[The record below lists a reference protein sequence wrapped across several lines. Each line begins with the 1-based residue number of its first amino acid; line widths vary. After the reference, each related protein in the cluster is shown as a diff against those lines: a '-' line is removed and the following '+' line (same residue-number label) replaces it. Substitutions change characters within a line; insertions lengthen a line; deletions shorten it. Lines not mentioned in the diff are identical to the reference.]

1 VPTAAPLLLRPTL
14 AENEVAVWRVS
25 SAEPQPI
32 ETVVARYL
40 DVEPSSVRLARTPGR
55 KPELVG
61 APLRVSLAHSGGMAL
76 VAVTRSNDVGVDVET
91 LRDGVDRWSL
101 VDHALTP
108 RERQRLEAVPPVQ
121 RTHAFLSMW
130 TRKEALLK
138 AAGVGLAVD
147 PALVELDGPSIR
159 ALPPGL
165 GSVADWTLCDL
176 PLSGHVGAVAVRG
189 EVSRLRFCASD
200 E

>member
-1 VPTAAPLLLRPTL
+1 ML
-14 AENEVAVWRVS
+14 AEDEVAVWQVS
-25 SAEPQPI
+25 SAEPRPI
-32 ETVVARYL
+32 EAVVAHYL
-40 DVEPSSVRLARTPGR
+40 HVDPSSVRLARAPAR
-55 KPELVG
+55 KPELLG
-61 APLRVSLAHSGGMAL
+61 APLRVSLAHSGQVAL
-76 VAVTRSNDVGVDVET
+76 VAVTKSHDVGVDVET

-108 RERQRLEAVPPVQ
+108 RERQRLEAIPPMQ
-121 RTHAFLSMW
+121 RAYAFLSMW

-147 PALVELDGPSIR
+147 PRLVELDGPSIR
-159 ALPPGL
+159 ALPPDL
-165 GSVADWTLCDL
+165 GSVGDWILFDL

-189 EVSRLRFCASD
+189 RVSRLRFYTCD